1 MNIHQT
7 SSSSV
12 ATSSAFA
19 NYVIGHLRHAEARI
33 NLAHNEISAMLVAVR
48 TDWLGPDDVVAHL
61 HDVGL
66 FNFVF
71 ATGCSS

>member
-1 MNIHQT
+1 MNIH
-7 SSSSV
+7 SPSPV
-12 ATSSAFA
+12 ATSSGFTSF
-19 NYVIGHLRHAEARI
+19 VIGHLRHAEARI

-48 TDWLGPDDVVAHL
+48 SDWLSPDDVVAHL

-71 ATGCSS
+71 ATRCSS